1 MYEEYIKHKSFVEC
15 CVAFIQKYPG
25 VRLPRKSV
33 VRKLVTKFR
42 KTGSLL
48 DETEEVDKRQR
59 KRLPQNKLQTPDKIS
74 PPFSR
79 QRRSGGP
86 ITRAVTR
93 NVSLCPSNRLKLWC
107 SIHRSTG
114 DRNAD
119 FKRAQLCFFARDTRM
134 SETCPLLSSS
144 PPPPFFR
151 VSDPFAYNEPRISN
165 AVHAI
170 CHVYC
175 ILDLLMF
182 IILHKYHES
191 GNHALYTPILPSFLC
206 PCD

>member
-59 KRLPQNKLQTPDKIS
+59 KTLQKNKFQTPDKTS

-86 ITRAVTR
+86 VTRAVTR
-93 NVSLCPSNRLKLWC
+93 NVSLCTLNRLKL
-107 SIHRSTG
+107 
-114 DRNAD
+114 
-119 FKRAQLCFFARDTRM
+119 
-134 SETCPLLSSS
+134 
-144 PPPPFFR
+144 
-151 VSDPFAYNEPRISN
+151 
-165 AVHAI
+165 
-170 CHVYC
+170 
-175 ILDLLMF
+175 
-182 IILHKYHES
+182 
-191 GNHALYTPILPSFLC
+191 
-206 PCD
+206 